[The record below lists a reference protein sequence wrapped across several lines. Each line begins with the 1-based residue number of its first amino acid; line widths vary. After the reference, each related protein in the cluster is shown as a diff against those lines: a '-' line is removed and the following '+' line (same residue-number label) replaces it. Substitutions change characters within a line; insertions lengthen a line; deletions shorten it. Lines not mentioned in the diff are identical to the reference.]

1 MKRFRLYTYSTDGLQ
16 LHEVRWL
23 RAKTILLGIGLGVL
37 LFLLGIEVNQQF
49 DDPVGLGIVRNAGL
63 VSENRAL
70 RDQLRFMSGRIDRLQ
85 ATLADVG
92 DHGNELRLRLN
103 LPRLDEDVLQAG
115 VGGTE
120 EASAVGF
127 SPDVRGLVTDLHRTV
142 SQAERELRLQ
152 TESYDEVSRRLETEK
167 LRFARLPAVKPME
180 GYYTKSF
187 GMRLH
192 PILGI
197 YRPHQGIDIINDV
210 GTPVYA
216 TADGTVQF
224 AGRESGLGIIV
235 AINHGY
241 SVSTIY
247 GHLSKTLVRQG
258 QSIRRGQ
265 LIALSGNTGLSTGP
279 HLHYEVRVNG
289 VAQNPIDYFFDD
301 VLRVASRR

>member
-1 MKRFRLYTYSTDGLQ
+1 
-16 LHEVRWL
+16 
-23 RAKTILLGIGLGVL
+23 
-37 LFLLGIEVNQQF
+37 
-49 DDPVGLGIVRNAGL
+49 
-63 VSENRAL
+63 
-70 RDQLRFMSGRIDRLQ
+70 
-85 ATLADVG
+85 
-92 DHGNELRLRLN
+92 
-103 LPRLDEDVLQAG
+103 
-115 VGGTE
+115 
-120 EASAVGF
+120 
-127 SPDVRGLVTDLHRTV
+127 VTDLHRTV

-152 TESYDEVSRRLETEK
+152 IESYDEVSRRLETEK

-241 SVSTIY
+241 SASTIY